1 MRRALSRGGRVV
13 EEGESFDQ
21 IDAEPTTDHRTSG
34 MTSVLCVLFNLLKI
48 KLHVAA
54 CIPLLSSFTILFF
67 PLSYLSPFPPP
78 PPPPPPPSSFPSLPP
93 PSLPLSL
100 SLSLSPSP
108 SFSSFPSLPPPSL
121 PLSLSPFLLPP
132 TIQQVSHCGI
142 EVVAE
147 TEFKVHS
154 EGSTLEWKGYGLR
167 LHTPAHTGSEEDHRI
182 SVKASLGGQYKLPKD
197 MELLSPVFW
206 ISSPSNVNILKSVT
220 MELQHC
226 ASRYEVEE
234 EEEEEGDG
242 SMLADLS
249 FVSAKPSP
257 SEDQLP
263 YLFKPQEG
271 GVFTCHSSYG
281 SIQLTQHAHF
291 YGVGVAGRKMTPRCY
306 CAHVFCAGQGSYDWR
321 FYIVITRDL
330 DVQKEVCPRISF
342 DCKLNSPQ
350 LYIVVYC

>member
-1 MRRALSRGGRVV
+1 MWCLV
-13 EEGESFDQ
+13 F
-21 IDAEPTTDHRTSG
+21 
-34 MTSVLCVLFNLLKI
+34 LFFL
-48 KLHVAA
+48 
-54 CIPLLSSFTILFF
+54 PLLFCFFLCLISPLFLLLL
-67 PLSYLSPFPPP
+67 PLLLPLL
-78 PPPPPPPSSFPSLPP
+78 PSLLFL
-93 PSLPLSL
+93 LPLYLSL

-108 SFSSFPSLPPPSL
+108 SFSFFPSLPPPSL

-167 LHTPAHTGSEEDHRI
+167 LHTPAHTGSEEGHRI

-263 YLFKPQEG
+263 YLFKTLEG
-271 GVFTCHSSYG
+271 GVFTCHGSYG
-281 SIQLTQHAHF
+281 SIQLTQPAHF

-330 DVQKEVCPRISF
+330 DVQKEVCPRISL